1 MAPSGPRSSRV
12 RYNDLSV
19 LRVRMAVIEG
29 SSALLMW
36 QLVSDNLLR
45 EHAWTQIVKKLRT
58 ALTLFSLIP
67 LRLRQV
73 SE

>member
-1 MAPSGPRSSRV
+1 
-12 RYNDLSV
+12 
-19 LRVRMAVIEG
+19 MAVIEG

-67 LRLRQV
+67 LRLGHV
-73 SE
+73 SEVLNCSAFQITLVVETLLLQFH